1 MKFLEYDINN
11 GVLAFSTMRGEGAGN
26 YDDFNITPYCG
37 DSPRHVAM
45 CRASLCAQLG
55 ITENQLILPYQTHS
69 DKVAVID
76 SKFQQLSDEERYK
89 ALQGIDA
96 VVTALPHICIG
107 VSTADCI
114 PVLLHDEKRNII
126 AAIHAGWRGT
136 VAGIVKK
143 SIEVMKRCY
152 NSCAHDIRAIIAP
165 GISIDAFEVGDEVY
179 EEFRKAGFAMEQ
191 IAKRYPTTAG
201 GEKWHIDLWEANSL
215 LLQQCGVAR
224 EKIHIAGVCTY
235 KNHSDFFSARRLGIK
250 SGRIFNGIL
259 LKPDLVYG

>member
-1 MKFLEYDINN
+1 MKILEYNIGN
-11 GVLAFSTMRGEGAGN
+11 GAIAFSTMRGEGTGN
-26 YDDFNITPYCG
+26 YGGFNITPYCS
-37 DSPRHVAM
+37 DSPLHIEM

-55 ITENQLILPYQTHS
+55 IADSQLILPYQTHS
-69 DKVAVID
+69 DKVDVID
-76 SKFQQLSDEERYK
+76 GHFLQLSNDEQYK

-96 VVTALPHICIG
+96 IVTALPHICIG

-114 PVLLHDEKRNII
+114 PVLLHDTKRNVI

-143 SIEVMKRCY
+143 SIEVMRHRY
-152 NSCAHDIRAIIAP
+152 NSCASDIRAIIAP

-179 EEFRKAGFAMEQ
+179 EEFCKAGFAMQQ

-224 EKIHIAGVCTY
+224 ENIHIAGVCTY
-235 KNHSDFFSARRLGIK
+235 KNHTNFFSARRLGIK
-250 SGRIFNGIL
+250 SGRIFSGIL
-259 LKPDLVYG
+259 LKPCTVG

>member
-11 GVLAFSTMRGEGAGN
+11 GVLAFSTMRGEGPGN
-26 YDDFNITPYCG
+26 YDGFNITPYCG
-37 DSPRHVAM
+37 DSPRHVEM

-76 SKFQQLSDEERYK
+76 SNFQQLSDEERYK

-114 PVLLHDEKRNII
+114 PVLLHDRRRNVI

-136 VAGIVKK
+136 VAGIVNK
-143 SIEVMKRCY
+143 SVEVMRHYY
-152 NSCAHDIRAIIAP
+152 NCCACDIRAIIAP

-179 EEFRKAGFAMEQ
+179 EEFCKAGFAMQQ
-191 IAKRYPTTAG
+191 IAKRYPTTDG

-215 LLQQCGVAR
+215 LLQQCGVAK
-224 EKIHIAGVCTY
+224 ENIHIAGVCTY
-235 KNHSDFFSARRLGIK
+235 KNHCDFFSARRLGIK
-250 SGRIFNGIL
+250 SGRIFSGIL

>member
-1 MKFLEYDINN
+1 MKILEYDI
-11 GVLAFSTMRGEGAGN
+11 GTGARAFSTMRGEGTGN
-26 YDDFNITPYCG
+26 YDGFNITPYCG
-37 DSPRHVAM
+37 DSPLHVAT
-45 CRASLCAQLG
+45 CRTSLCAQLG
-55 ITENQLILPYQTHS
+55 ITDSQLILPYQTHS

-76 SKFQQLSDEERYK
+76 SHFLQLSNEEQHK

-96 VVTALPHICIG
+96 VVTELPHICIG

-114 PVLLHDEKRNII
+114 PVLLHDRKRNVI

-143 SIEVMKRCY
+143 SIEVMRSCY
-152 NSCAHDIRAIIAP
+152 NSHAHDIRAIIAP

-179 EEFRKAGFAMEQ
+179 EEFCKAGFTMEQ
-191 IAKRYPTTAG
+191 IARRYPVTAG

-224 EKIHIAGVCTY
+224 ENIHIAGVCTY
-235 KNHSDFFSARRLGIK
+235 RNHSDFFSARRLGIK

-259 LKPDLVYG
+259 LKTCTVG

>member
-1 MKFLEYDINN
+1 MKFLEYDISN
-11 GVLAFSTMRGEGAGN
+11 GVRAFSTIRGEGSGN
-26 YDDFNITPYCG
+26 YDGFNITPYCG

-45 CRASLCAQLG
+45 CMTKLCALLG
-55 ITENQLILPYQTHS
+55 ITESQLILPYQTHS

-76 SKFQQLSDEERYK
+76 NQFLQMSNDERYK

-114 PVLLHDEKRNII
+114 PVLLHDRKHNVI

-143 SIEVMKRCY
+143 SIEVMRHRY
-152 NSCAHDIRAIIAP
+152 NSCAHDIKAIIAP

-179 EEFRKAGFAMEQ
+179 EEFCKAGFAMQQ
-191 IAKRYPTTAG
+191 IARRYPATAG

-224 EKIHIAGVCTY
+224 GNIHIAGVCTY

-250 SGRIFNGIL
+250 SGRIFSGIL
-259 LKPDLVYG
+259 LKPDTVG

>member
-1 MKFLEYDINN
+1 MKFLEYDISN
-11 GVLAFSTMRGEGAGN
+11 GVRAFSTIRGEGSGN

-45 CRASLCAQLG
+45 CMTKLCALLG
-55 ITENQLILPYQTHS
+55 ITKSQLILPYQTHS

-76 SKFQQLSDEERYK
+76 NHFLQMSNDERYK

-114 PVLLHDEKRNII
+114 PVLLHDRKHNVI

-143 SIEVMKRCY
+143 SIEVMRHRY
-152 NSCAHDIRAIIAP
+152 NSCAHDIKAIIAP

-179 EEFRKAGFAMEQ
+179 EEFCKAGFAMQQ
-191 IAKRYPTTAG
+191 IARRYPATAG

-224 EKIHIAGVCTY
+224 GNIHIAGVCTY

-250 SGRIFNGIL
+250 SGRIFSGIL
-259 LKPDLVYG
+259 LKPDTVG

>member
-1 MKFLEYDINN
+1 MKILEYNISN
-11 GVLAFSTMRGEGAGN
+11 GVRAFSTIRGEGSGN
-26 YDDFNITPYCG
+26 YDGFNITPYCG
-37 DSPRHVAM
+37 DSPLHIAM
-45 CRASLCAQLG
+45 CRESLCAQLG
-55 ITENQLILPYQTHS
+55 IADSQLILPYQTHS
-69 DKVAVID
+69 DKIAVID
-76 SKFQQLSDEERYK
+76 NHFMQLSDEERYK
-89 ALQGIDA
+89 TLQGIDA

-114 PVLLHDEKRNII
+114 PILLHDTKRGAI

-136 VAGIVKK
+136 LAMIACKVIDK
-143 SIEVMKRCY
+143 MKRLY
-152 NSCAHDIRAIIAP
+152 GSSTGDIDAIIGP
-165 GISIDAFEVGDEVY
+165 GISLDAFEVGDEVY

-191 IAKRYPTTAG
+191 IARRYPTTAG

-259 LKPDLVYG
+259 LKPSYPVL